1 MTIRRGEK
9 IEIAVGTRVEFTV
22 GDEVLSDT
30 ITFVGDEMI
39 EGEKFDLTHVR
50 FRVVE

>member
-9 IEIAVGTRVEFTV
+9 IEIAVGTQVEFTI

-30 ITFVGDEMI
+30 ITFIGDEVI
-39 EGEKFDLTHVR
+39 EGEKFDLTHTR

>member
-1 MTIRRGEK
+1 MIIRRGEK

-30 ITFVGDEMI
+30 ITFIGDEMI